1 MRSHLKAL
9 PAAILGI
16 AFIAA
21 GASAQAPQSNPS
33 EWNRPYGQSHQD
45 GSQPYAGARSRAGNR
60 VVINGII
67 QTGVGVSA
75 QASAFAQGSV
85 NFQGGVQ
92 NGTGT
97 GTGYTFHQATAI
109 ANQLNVVVNGNYN
122 TVVVNS
128 RQINSGQITANA
140 GQASASAGQAQ
151 ATGDSDND

>member
-1 MRSHLKAL
+1 MRSPLTAL
-9 PAAILGI
+9 PAVLAGL
-16 AFIAA
+16 AFLSSA
-21 GASAQAPQSNPS
+21 ASAQAPQSNPS

-45 GSQPYAGARSRAGNR
+45 GAQPYAGARSRAGNR

-85 NFQGGVQ
+85 SLDGGVQ
-92 NGTGT
+92 NGAGA
-97 GTGYTFHQATAI
+97 GYVFHQATAI

-128 RQINSGQITANA
+128 RQINSGPVTANA
-140 GQASASAGQAQ
+140 GQVTANAGPAQ
-151 ATGDSDND
+151 GPGDSDNE

>member
-1 MRSHLKAL
+1 MRSPLKAL
-9 PAAILGI
+9 PAALACI
-16 AFIAA
+16 AFMTP
-21 GASAQAPQSNPS
+21 GATAQTTQSNPS
-33 EWNRPYGQSHQD
+33 DWNRPYGQSHQD
-45 GSQPYAGARSRAGNR
+45 TTQPFTGARSRAGNR

-75 QASAFAQGSV
+75 QASAFAQGSA

-92 NGTGT
+92 NGAGA
-97 GTGYTFHQATAI
+97 GYTLHQATAI

-128 RQINSGQITANA
+128 RQINSGQVTAN
-140 GQASASAGQAQ
+140 AGQAQ